1 MRLFDEQLSLL
12 HKKMIEM
19 SAYCETLIANLFN
32 SDYLENKDTIDELEH
47 DIENI
52 TYRLLLR
59 QQPVAKDLRTLSSSL
74 RMIRDLKR
82 IATQGENIRELLNE
96 VNLTSKEALKTLDYM
111 NNVCVK
117 MINLCINAYAQN
129 DSQICREVCVDDD
142 LLDDTFKNIKADLIC
157 LIQDHE
163 IEGEEALN
171 ILMIAKYLEK
181 IGDHV
186 VNIAKSIIYI
196 DKGDE

>member
-1 MRLFDEQLSLL
+1 MRIFDEQLSLL

-19 SAYCETLIANLFN
+19 SAYCETLIVNLFN
-32 SDYLENKDTIDELEH
+32 PDYVENKNMIDELEH
-47 DIENI
+47 DIESI

-74 RMIRDLKR
+74 KMIRDLKR
-82 IATQGENIRELLNE
+82 ITTQGENIRELLSE
-96 VNLTSKEALKTLDYM
+96 VNITSKEALNTLDYM
-111 NNVCVK
+111 NEVCAK

-129 DSQICREVCVDDD
+129 EVDICREVCNDDD
-142 LLDDTFKNIKADLIC
+142 LLDDTFKTIKADLIC

-181 IGDHV
+181 IGDHI
-186 VNIAKSIIYI
+186 VNVAKSIIYI